1 MFKLKFLFS
10 MLIFSL
16 LLIGTSLIKN
26 QSRELEKNIYSL
38 SELINQY
45 EKDLNESQLDFTYLT
60 TPSMIE
66 KKINFLDK
74 IQYFPMDYSNIY
86 LDVSELKNFQNK
98 FAIQEQQNEKKLKK
112 NKNFNINQ
120 SSFSL
125 KTILRLIKKIN
136 FY

>member
-10 MLIFSL
+10 ILIFSL
-16 LLIGTSLIKN
+16 LLIGTSIIKN
-26 QSRELEKNIYSL
+26 QSRELEKNIYTL

-74 IQYFPMDYSNIY
+74 IQYLPMEYSNIY

-98 FAIQEQQNEKKLKK
+98 FAIQEQQNEKK
-112 NKNFNINQ
+112 
-120 SSFSL
+120 
-125 KTILRLIKKIN
+125 IKKK
-136 FY
+136 

>member
-98 FAIQEQQNEKKLKK
+98 FAIQEQQNEKK
-112 NKNFNINQ
+112 
-120 SSFSL
+120 
-125 KTILRLIKKIN
+125 IKKK
-136 FY
+136 

>member
-10 MLIFSL
+10 ILIFSL
-16 LLIGTSLIKN
+16 LLIGTSIIKN

-74 IQYFPMDYSNIY
+74 IQYLPMEYSNIY

-98 FAIQEQQNEKKLKK
+98 FAIQEQQNEKK
-112 NKNFNINQ
+112 
-120 SSFSL
+120 
-125 KTILRLIKKIN
+125 IKKK
-136 FY
+136 